1 MALSF
6 LESRCIHRYDLMT
19 QLTFSAPNYALLQA
33 TTQCWKCAK
42 ATPVTTVWVPS
53 FIDNE
58 GVEEPDDEP
67 EIGGTATLGY
77 IKALD
82 PGTAAHIQEV
92 APWLKPGRSETANA
106 TYWAN
111 HCKACGAIQGDHFV
125 RGVDGPFFPQDQAGV
140 DALQVIP
147 GRGPLSAQA
156 SASQS
161 GWMDLVAKRL
171 A

>member
-6 LESRCIHRYDLMT
+6 LESRCIHRYDPMT
-19 QLTFSAPNYALLQA
+19 PLTFSAPGYALLQA
-33 TTQCWKCAK
+33 TMQCWKCAK

-53 FIDNE
+53 FVDNE

-67 EIGGTATLGY
+67 EIGGTAILGY

-82 PGTAAHIQEV
+82 SGTAAHIQAV
-92 APWLKPGRSETANA
+92 APWLKPGRSKTASA

-111 HCKACGAIQGDHFV
+111 HCEVCGAIQGDHSV

-140 DALQVIP
+140 DALKVIA
-147 GRGPLSAQA
+147 GCGPLSAQA